1 MTCGPLQVSF
11 TCNLFQMIRYILH
24 YPHFHPC
31 RRDRVPGLHGRNST
45 RESVSFWCTQP
56 FPAIVFTN
64 TFNASFDKVCH
75 NVVHVNER
83 NDTTDIRCQEEL
95 QEIITL
101 SSKVYNTT
109 STIEYISA
117 LCEIIAPLPHP
128 KVSIPLRLK
137 ARLSDKPGQAHK
149 HTKVSM
155 TS

>member
-1 MTCGPLQVSF
+1 MEEIQLENQ
-11 TCNLFQMIRYILH
+11 
-24 YPHFHPC
+24 FHLGSP
-31 RRDRVPGLHGRNST
+31 
-45 RESVSFWCTQP
+45 QA

-75 NVVHVNER
+75 NVVPINER
-83 NDTTDIRCQEEL
+83 NETTDIKCQQEL
-95 QEIITL
+95 EDIINL
-101 SSKVYNTT
+101 SSQVDNTS

-155 TS
+155 TSQISAIEQNRTYRSLFSHFSTMKRFDI

>member
-1 MTCGPLQVSF
+1 MEEIQLENQF
-11 TCNLFQMIRYILH
+11 
-24 YPHFHPC
+24 HFGAP
-31 RRDRVPGLHGRNST
+31 
-45 RESVSFWCTQP
+45 QP

-75 NVVHVNER
+75 NVVPVNER

-101 SSKVYNTT
+101 SSEVYNTT

-155 TS
+155 TSWISVIYSHFPTTHFPSTKRFAIL